1 AWMLWHGAKEG
12 FKGAKSKLGEIMGDP
27 NLANLR
33 DTIKMGLSGVPWA
46 DALDGDVATRAVRQ
60 AFRNPGQAINMVLD
74 NFRAKRAEAGVTSD
88 AAV

>member
-1 AWMLWHGAKEG
+1 
-12 FKGAKSKLGEIMGDP
+12 MGDP

-60 AFRNPGQAINMVLD
+60 AFRTPGQAINMVLD

-88 AAV
+88 AAVGEDPLQAGGTATPETAANPAA